1 MVNFNAAHINMKN
14 WLSNLKNLKK
24 HLGLIGSAIALTYV
38 LIQLP
43 FSTLEAN
50 LYDFRMTQGVQPA
63 VNRDIVLITLD
74 DATTRGL
81 SDFAP
86 LPLDVHAR
94 LLENLELLNPR
105 AVGYL
110 VNMND
115 VSQVNPELFEKEWGL
130 RFVDAANRM
139 SARGIPFLMGT
150 PFDVNGEILPP
161 YPLSSLPHAI
171 AVIHKDGNFFAEDR
185 VTRRAL
191 LYLYDKPTFHVQMA
205 QASGL
210 IPEGFRPKGTYGFED
225 VEMEYFFFRYAGS
238 PGSKNTYTQL
248 SFLDILEGKVAPGA
262 LAGKVV
268 LIGSMIRQ
276 NAADFTKTPFEKS
289 SLGSPKIYLH
299 ANIIDSIAKDNGIS
313 LAPTWLNAM
322 ITFVLILLVLVWV
335 LESSPMR
342 ALIATI
348 AMTVGFLAGA
358 LLLFHGAWGLPGL
371 WIYESQPLVGVF
383 LAFYLAVPY
392 RLFRE
397 YSKRWDFQRKT
408 EILTRVEELKT
419 NFLSLVTHDLKTPV
433 ARIQGLA
440 EVLSK
445 KASERLLPRDQKT
458 LGQIVDST
466 DELNRFISS
475 ILELAKLES
484 NRLQLN
490 IESKD
495 VNQIIERAL
504 EVFKA
509 PAKSKGIQLSADLE
523 PQFPIKLDPLLISK
537 VINNLIDNA
546 LKYSPENSE
555 VRVQTREKDGWI
567 EISVCDQ
574 GIGLSAEE
582 RENLFTKFYRAKNDT
597 TTRVTGT
604 GLGLYLTKFFVHAHG
619 GRVEVESEKGVG
631 SYFRIYL
638 PVQADPKTLGFQQ
651 AEGKRPGLRVVSFLS
666 RKHRKQKV

>member
-1 MVNFNAAHINMKN
+1 
-14 WLSNLKNLKK
+14 
-24 HLGLIGSAIALTYV
+24 
-38 LIQLP
+38 
-43 FSTLEAN
+43 
-50 LYDFRMTQGVQPA
+50 
-63 VNRDIVLITLD
+63 
-74 DATTRGL
+74 
-81 SDFAP
+81 
-86 LPLDVHAR
+86 
-94 LLENLELLNPR
+94 
-105 AVGYL
+105 
-110 VNMND
+110 
-115 VSQVNPELFEKEWGL
+115 
-130 RFVDAANRM
+130 
-139 SARGIPFLMGT
+139 
-150 PFDVNGEILPP
+150 
-161 YPLSSLPHAI
+161 
-171 AVIHKDGNFFAEDR
+171 
-185 VTRRAL
+185 
-191 LYLYDKPTFHVQMA
+191 
-205 QASGL
+205 
-210 IPEGFRPKGTYGFED
+210 
-225 VEMEYFFFRYAGS
+225 
-238 PGSKNTYTQL
+238 
-248 SFLDILEGKVAPGA
+248 
-262 LAGKVV
+262 
-268 LIGSMIRQ
+268 
-276 NAADFTKTPFEKS
+276 
-289 SLGSPKIYLH
+289 
-299 ANIIDSIAKDNGIS
+299 
-313 LAPTWLNAM
+313 
-322 ITFVLILLVLVWV
+322 
-335 LESSPMR
+335 
-342 ALIATI
+342 
-348 AMTVGFLAGA
+348 
-358 LLLFHGAWGLPGL
+358 
-371 WIYESQPLVGVF
+371 

>member
-1 MVNFNAAHINMKN
+1 MKN
-14 WLSNLKNLKK
+14 WLSKLKPIEKR
-24 HLGLIGSAIALTYV
+24 LGLIGSAVALTYV
-38 LIQLP
+38 LVQLP
-43 FSTLEAN
+43 FSALEAN
-50 LYDFRMTQGVQPA
+50 LYDFRMTQGIQPQA
-63 VNRDIVLITLD
+63 NPDIVLVTLD

-110 VNMND
+110 VNMNE
-115 VSQVNPELFEKEWGL
+115 VNQVNPELFEQEWGL

-150 PFDVNGEILPP
+150 PFDVSGEILPP

-171 AVIHKDGNFFAEDR
+171 AVIHKDGNFFSEDR

-191 LYLYDKPTFHVQMA
+191 LYLYNKPTFHVQMA
-205 QASGL
+205 QSAGL

-225 VEMEYFFFRYAGS
+225 VDMEYFFFRYAGS
-238 PGSKNTYTQL
+238 PGSKRAYSQV
-248 SFLDILEGKVAPGA
+248 SFIDILEGRVSPGA
-262 LAGKVV
+262 FAGKLV
-268 LIGSMIRQ
+268 LVGSMIRQ

-289 SLGSPKIYLH
+289 SLGSPKIQVH
-299 ANIIDSIAKDNGIS
+299 ANIVDSIARNDGVS
-313 LAPTWLNAM
+313 LAPTWLNA
-322 ITFVLILLVLVWV
+322 IVTFFLILFVLRWV
-335 LESSPMR
+335 LESSPVR
-342 ALIATI
+342 ALIATVSI
-348 AMTVGFLAGA
+348 TIGFLAGA
-358 LLLFHGAWGLPGL
+358 LILFHGSWGLPGL

-383 LAFYLAVPY
+383 LSFYLAVPY

-397 YSKRWDFQRKT
+397 YSTRWDFQRKT
-408 EILTRVEELKT
+408 EILTQVEELKT

-445 KASERLLPRDQKT
+445 KAGDRLLPRDQET

-490 IESKD
+490 LESKD
-495 VNQIIERAL
+495 VNSIVERAM

-509 PAKSKGIQLSADLE
+509 PAKSKGIRLNADLE
-523 PQFPIKLDPLLISK
+523 PQFPIKLDPSLISK

-555 VRVQTREKDGWI
+555 VRVQTREKEGWV

-574 GIGLSAEE
+574 GIGLTDEE
-582 RENLFTKFYRAKNDT
+582 KENLFTKFYRAKNDT

-604 GLGLYLTKFFVHAHG
+604 GLGLYLTKFFVQAHG
-619 GRVEVESEKGVG
+619 GKVEVESEKGVG

-638 PVQADPKTLGFQQ
+638 PVNADPSTLGFQPG
-651 AEGKRPGLRVVSFLS
+651 EGKRPGLRLGSFLF
-666 RKHRKQKV
+666 KKQQKQKI